1 GAALQLYKGFRFVG
15 YLEKRLSVM
24 ERHHLIIPAVGHKYG
39 YPDLTDILCCA
50 IDIFDKHSHRQP
62 GIQARSQISR
72 RSKGGFDDQRR
83 WILSFG
89 QPGSNRSAQ
98 RTPHYHNLI
107 SIEAP
112 ALAQITPGSG
122 SIAVGALFRGTAL
135 ALTVA
140 AVVKDKHI

>member
-1 GAALQLYKGFRFVG
+1 CSIVMFADRSLREVG
-15 YLEKRLSVM
+15 SLASPR
-24 ERHHLIIPAVGHKYG
+24 
-39 YPDLTDILCCA
+39 
-50 IDIFDKHSHRQP
+50 
-62 GIQARSQISR
+62 ISR
-72 RSKGGFDDQRR
+72 RSRGRFGVQRR

-89 QPGSNRSAQ
+89 QPGSSRSAQ
-98 RTPHYHNLI
+98 RTPHYHTLI